1 MSFEITSKLLANITS
16 YIEVSND
23 KAIVALFEEMHYAD
37 IAEVLDELSFD
48 NVVYI
53 IKLLD
58 SEKTSAVLM
67 ELDEDI
73 REKTLQNLSAKKL
86 LKKLKS

>member
-1 MSFEITSKLLANITS
+1 MSFEITTEFLEKLTS
-16 YIEVSND
+16 YIESSKN
-23 KAIVALFEEMHYAD
+23 KPIIGLFEEMHYAD
-37 IAEVLDELSFD
+37 VAEILDELSFD
-48 NVVYI
+48 KVVYI

-73 REKTLQNLSAKKL
+73 REKNTSKPFC
-86 LKKLKS
+86 